1 VFDASGRVR
10 SLSDMLR
17 TTLGARIQIATD
29 IETEPCFVETD
40 ITQFETALVNM
51 ALNARDAMEGEGTLT
66 IRVRSLPE
74 MPAVP
79 GHRTLPGSFVAVS
92 LSDTGSGISPDKFGQ
107 IFEPFYTTKEV
118 GKGTGLGLSQVYG
131 FAQQSGGDVVVESEV
146 GQGATFTLYLPRV
159 EHEAEEVQAARGPL
173 QQDTGEGR
181 RVLVVEDNVEVG
193 TFSTQIL
200 HDLGYETTWAAN
212 ADEALAMLAGGLPVD
227 VVFSDVL
234 MPGKSGIELGQ
245 EIRRLYP
252 DLPVILTS
260 GYSHELAEEGRHGF
274 ELLHKPYAIE
284 ELSRLLHR
292 VSRRPDGE
300 APAGS

>member
-1 VFDASGRVR
+1 VR
-10 SLSDMLR
+10 GLGDVLR
-17 TTLGARIQIATD
+17 TIVGARIQIVMD
-29 IETEPCFVETD
+29 IAADNCFVETD
-40 ITQFETALVNM
+40 VTQFETALVNI
-51 ALNARDAMEGEGTLT
+51 AVNARDAMAGDGTLT
-66 IRVRSLPE
+66 IRVGTRTDLPTG
-74 MPAVP
+74 P
-79 GHRTLPGSFVAVS
+79 GHPGRSGSFVAVS
-92 LSDTGSGISPDKFGQ
+92 LTDTGSGIAPDRIRQ

-131 FAQQSGGDVVVESEV
+131 FAKQVGGDVAVESEL
-146 GQGATFTLYLPRV
+146 GRGSTFTLYLPRV
-159 EHEAEEVQAARGPL
+159 EYQAAEVKTPPRGPV
-173 QQDTGEGR
+173 QQDTGGGR

-200 HDLGYETTWAAN
+200 QDLGYETTWAAN
-212 ADEALAMLAGGLPVD
+212 ADEALALLAGGLPVD

-234 MPGKSGIELGQ
+234 MQGKSGIELGL

-284 ELSRLLHR
+284 SLSQLLHR
-292 VSRRPDGE
+292 VARPRE
-300 APAGS
+300 PARAP